1 MDIQPIFRCAVGMD
15 VHLAIIHVCVILQEA
30 GCEPEVHRR
39 QFGAFQRDRR
49 AMAEWIAGFVP
60 DTVVMES
67 TGIYWKSPY
76 AALEKVGIRAR
87 VVNAQHVKKVPGR
100 KTDINDAE
108 WLAMLARAGLLR
120 GSFIPPEKLR
130 NLRQISRYHH
140 RSTAMLAAE
149 KNRLVR
155 LLSDA
160 GIRLTAVV
168 SDPHGV
174 AARAMIDCLLDGGTP
189 EQALRYAGRLRA
201 PREELLASLQGE
213 LSEEHLFVA
222 RLIRRHIATLQ
233 TQLADLEH
241 RLFDELKPYEAA
253 VQLLLTIPGIDRL
266 SAATLLVEIG
276 VDMTAFGTADR
287 LSKWAGVCPGNH
299 ESAGKRKR
307 GKTAPGNRYV
317 RAILCEIAWAAS
329 RTTSQFKSKFQG
341 LVIRRG
347 TKRAIIA
354 LAHKVL
360 DGIRAAV
367 APGSLSRF
375 HRRLPGPRSQTQCT
389 ALDQATEEIRLPAQ
403 NRLISLR
410 RGSQKNVALAA
421 PGTF

>member
-1 MDIQPIFRCAVGMD
+1 
-15 VHLAIIHVCVILQEA
+15 
-30 GCEPEVHRR
+30 
-39 QFGAFQRDRR
+39 
-49 AMAEWIAGFVP
+49 MAEWVAGFAP

-76 AALEKVGIRAR
+76 AALEQVGIRAL

-100 KTDINDAE
+100 KTDTSDAE

-120 GSFIPPEKLR
+120 GSFIPPKPLR
-130 NLRQISRYHH
+130 NLRQISRYHQ
-140 RSTAMLAAE
+140 RTTAMLAAE

-160 GIRLTAVV
+160 GIRITAVV

-189 EQALRYAGRLRA
+189 EQALRYA
-201 PREELLASLQGE
+201 
-213 LSEEHLFVA
+213 A
-222 RLIRRHIATLQ
+222 RLNRQHIDTLE

-241 RLFDELKPYEAA
+241 RLFDKLKPYEAA

-266 SAATLLVEIG
+266 AAAKLLVEIG
-276 VDMTAFGTADR
+276 VDMAAFGTSDR

-317 RAILCEIAWAAS
+317 RAILCEIAWATT

-354 LAHKVL
+354 SAHKVL
-360 DGIRAAV
+360 KTV
-367 APGSLSRF
+367 FVLLSRQVPYRDSTVDYEALVVQRNAPRWIRQLKKF
-375 HRRLPGPRSQTQCT
+375 GYLPKT
-389 ALDQATEEIRLPAQ
+389 A
-403 NRLISLR
+403 
-410 RGSQKNVALAA
+410 
-421 PGTF
+421 

>member
-15 VHLAIIHVCVILQEA
+15 VHLAVIHVCVILQEA

-49 AMAEWIAGFVP
+49 AMAEWIAGFAP
-60 DTVVMES
+60 DIVVMES

-100 KTDINDAE
+100 KTVTPDAE

-130 NLRQISRYHH
+130 NVRQISRYHH
-140 RSTAMLAAE
+140 RTTALLAAE

-160 GIRLTAVV
+160 GIRITAAV

-189 EQALRYAGRLRA
+189 EQALQYAGRLKA

-213 LSEEHLFVA
+213 LSEQHLFVA
-222 RLIRRHIATLQ
+222 RLIRQHIDTLQ

-266 SAATLLVEIG
+266 AAAKLLVEIG
-276 VDMTAFGTADR
+276 VDMAAFGTPDR

-317 RAILCEIAWAAS
+317 RTVLCEIAWAAT

-354 LAHKVL
+354 IAHKVL
-360 DGIRAAV
+360 KTVFIL
-367 APGSLSRF
+367 LSRQVPYRDSTVDYEALMVQRNAPRWIKQLKKF
-375 HRRLPGPRSQTQCT
+375 GYLP
-389 ALDQATEEIRLPAQ
+389 
-403 NRLISLR
+403 
-410 RGSQKNVALAA
+410 KAA
-421 PGTF
+421 

>member
-15 VHLAIIHVCVILQEA
+15 VHLAVIHVCVILQEA
-30 GCEPEVHRR
+30 GCEPAVHRR

-49 AMAEWIAGFVP
+49 AMAEWIAGFAP

-87 VVNAQHVKKVPGR
+87 VVTAQHVKKVPGR

-130 NLRQISRYHH
+130 NVRQISRYHH
-140 RSTAMLAAE
+140 RTTARLAAE

-174 AARAMIDCLLDGGTP
+174 AACAMIDGLLEGGTP
-189 EQALRYAGRLRA
+189 EQALQYAGRLKA
-201 PREELLASLQGE
+201 PPEERLASLQGE
-213 LSEEHLFVA
+213 LSEAHRFVA
-222 RLIRRHIATLQ
+222 RMIRQHIATLQ

-241 RLFDELKPYEAA
+241 RLFDELQPYEAA
-253 VQLLLTIPGIDRL
+253 MQLLLTLPGIDRL
-266 SAATLLVEIG
+266 AAAKLLVEIG
-276 VDMTAFGTADR
+276 VDMAAFGTPDR

-360 DGIRAAV
+360 KTV
-367 APGSLSRF
+367 FVLLSRQVPYRDSTVDYPALVVKRNAPRWSRQLKKF
-375 HRRLPGPRSQTQCT
+375 GYLPKT
-389 ALDQATEEIRLPAQ
+389 A
-403 NRLISLR
+403 
-410 RGSQKNVALAA
+410 
-421 PGTF
+421 

>member
-15 VHLAIIHVCVILQEA
+15 VYLAVIHVGVILQEP
-30 GCEPEVHRR
+30 GCEPAVYRR

-49 AMAEWIAGFVP
+49 AMAEWIAGFAP

-76 AALEKVGIRAR
+76 AALEQVGIRAL

-100 KTDINDAE
+100 KTDTSDAE

-120 GSFIPPEKLR
+120 GSFIPPEPLR
-130 NLRQISRYHH
+130 NVRQISRYHQ
-140 RSTAMLAAE
+140 RTTAMLAAE

-174 AARAMIDCLLDGGTP
+174 AARALIDCLLEGGTP
-189 EQALRYAGRLRA
+189 EQALRYAGRLKA
-201 PREELLASLQGE
+201 PREELLASLQGK

-222 RLIRRHIATLQ
+222 RLIRQHIDTLE

-241 RLFDELKPYEAA
+241 RLFDQLKPYEAA

-266 SAATLLVEIG
+266 SAAKLLVEIG
-276 VDMTAFGTADR
+276 VDMAAFGTADR
-287 LSKWAGVCPGNH
+287 LAKWAGVCPGNH

-354 LAHKVL
+354 IAHKVL
-360 DGIRAAV
+360 KTV
-367 APGSLSRF
+367 FVLLSRQVPYRDSTVDYEALRVKHNAPRWIRQLKKF
-375 HRRLPGPRSQTQCT
+375 GYLPKT
-389 ALDQATEEIRLPAQ
+389 A
-403 NRLISLR
+403 
-410 RGSQKNVALAA
+410 
-421 PGTF
+421 

>member
-15 VHLAIIHVCVILQEA
+15 VHLAVIHVCVILQEA

-49 AMAEWIAGFVP
+49 AMAEWIAGFAP

-76 AALEKVGIRAR
+76 AALEQVGIRAL

-100 KTDINDAE
+100 KTDISDAE

-130 NLRQISRYHH
+130 NLRHISRYHH
-140 RSTAMLAAE
+140 RTTAMLAAE

-160 GIRLTAVV
+160 GIRLTAAV

-189 EQALRYAGRLRA
+189 EQALRYAGRLKA
-201 PREELLASLQGE
+201 PPEELLASLQGE

-222 RLIRRHIATLQ
+222 RMIRQHIATLQ

-266 SAATLLVEIG
+266 AAAKLLVEIG
-276 VDMTAFGTADR
+276 VDMTAFATPDR

-360 DGIRAAV
+360 KTV
-367 APGSLSRF
+367 FVLLSRQVPYRDSTVDYEALVVQRNAPRWIRQLKKF
-375 HRRLPGPRSQTQCT
+375 GYLPKI
-389 ALDQATEEIRLPAQ
+389 A
-403 NRLISLR
+403 
-410 RGSQKNVALAA
+410 
-421 PGTF
+421 

>member
-15 VHLAIIHVCVILQEA
+15 VHLAVIHVCVILQEA

-49 AMAEWIAGFVP
+49 AMAEWIAGFAP

-76 AALEKVGIRAR
+76 AALEQVGIRAL

-100 KTDINDAE
+100 KTDISDAE

-130 NLRQISRYHH
+130 NLRHISRYHH
-140 RSTAMLAAE
+140 RTTAMLAAE

-160 GIRLTAVV
+160 GIRLTAAV

-189 EQALRYAGRLRA
+189 EQALRYAGRLKA
-201 PREELLASLQGE
+201 PPEELLASLQGE

-222 RLIRRHIATLQ
+222 RMIRQHIATLQ

-253 VQLLLTIPGIDRL
+253 VQMQLTIPGIDRL
-266 SAATLLVEIG
+266 AAAKLLVEIG
-276 VDMTAFGTADR
+276 VDMTAFATPDR

-360 DGIRAAV
+360 KTV
-367 APGSLSRF
+367 FVLLSRQVPYRDSTVDYEALVVQRNAPRWIRQLKKF
-375 HRRLPGPRSQTQCT
+375 GYLPKI
-389 ALDQATEEIRLPAQ
+389 A
-403 NRLISLR
+403 
-410 RGSQKNVALAA
+410 
-421 PGTF
+421 

>member
-15 VHLAIIHVCVILQEA
+15 IHLAIIHVCVILQEP
-30 GCEPEVHRR
+30 GCEPAVYRR

-49 AMAEWIAGFVP
+49 AMAEWIAGFAP

-76 AALEKVGIRAR
+76 AALEQVGIRAL

-100 KTDINDAE
+100 KTDTSDAE

-120 GSFIPPEKLR
+120 GSFIPPKPLR
-130 NLRQISRYHH
+130 NLRQISRYHQ
-140 RSTAMLAAE
+140 RTTAMLAAE

-160 GIRLTAVV
+160 GIRITAVV

-189 EQALRYAGRLRA
+189 EQALRYAGRLKA
-201 PREELLASLQGE
+201 PREEVLASLQGE
-213 LSEEHLFVA
+213 LSEEHLFLA
-222 RLIRRHIATLQ
+222 RLIRQHIDTLE

-241 RLFDELKPYEAA
+241 RLFDKLKPYEAA
-253 VQLLLTIPGIDRL
+253 VQLLLTLPGIDRL
-266 SAATLLVEIG
+266 AAAKLLVEIG
-276 VDMTAFGTADR
+276 VDMAAFGTSDR

-317 RAILCEIAWAAS
+317 RAILCEIAWATT

-354 LAHKVL
+354 SAHKVL
-360 DGIRAAV
+360 KTV
-367 APGSLSRF
+367 FVLLSRQVPYRDSTVDYEALVVQRNAPRWIRQLKKF
-375 HRRLPGPRSQTQCT
+375 GYLPKT
-389 ALDQATEEIRLPAQ
+389 A
-403 NRLISLR
+403 
-410 RGSQKNVALAA
+410 
-421 PGTF
+421 

>member
-15 VHLAIIHVCVILQEA
+15 VHLAVIHICVILQEP

-49 AMAEWIAGFVP
+49 AMAEWIAGFAP

-130 NLRQISRYHH
+130 NVRQISRYHH
-140 RSTAMLAAE
+140 RTTAMLAAE

-160 GIRLTAVV
+160 GIRITAAV

-174 AARAMIDCLLDGGTP
+174 AARALIDCLLDGGTP
-189 EQALRYAGRLRA
+189 EQALQYAGRLKA

-222 RLIRRHIATLQ
+222 RMIRQHIATLQ
-233 TQLADLEH
+233 TQLADLER

-253 VQLLLTIPGIDRL
+253 VQLLLTLPGIDRL
-266 SAATLLVEIG
+266 AAAKLLVEIG
-276 VDMTAFGTADR
+276 VDMTAFGTPDR

-299 ESAGKRKR
+299 ESAGKHKR

-360 DGIRAAV
+360 KTV
-367 APGSLSRF
+367 FVLLSRQVPYRDSTVDYQALVVKRNAPRWIRQLKKF
-375 HRRLPGPRSQTQCT
+375 GYLPKT
-389 ALDQATEEIRLPAQ
+389 A
-403 NRLISLR
+403 
-410 RGSQKNVALAA
+410 
-421 PGTF
+421 

>member
-15 VHLAIIHVCVILQEA
+15 IHLAIIHVCVILQEP

-49 AMAEWIAGFVP
+49 AMAEWIAGFAP

-76 AALEKVGIRAR
+76 AALERVGIRAL

-100 KTDINDAE
+100 KTDTSDAE

-120 GSFIPPEKLR
+120 GSFIPPQKLR
-130 NLRQISRYHH
+130 NLRHISRYHH
-140 RSTAMLAAE
+140 RTTAMLAAE

-160 GIRLTAVV
+160 GIRLTAAV
-168 SDPHGV
+168 SDAHGV
-174 AARAMIDCLLDGGTP
+174 AARTMIDCLLDGGTP
-189 EQALRYAGRLRA
+189 EQALRYAGRLKA
-201 PREELLASLQGE
+201 PPEELLASLQGE

-222 RLIRRHIATLQ
+222 RMIRQHIATLQ
-233 TQLADLEH
+233 TQLADLER

-253 VQLLLTIPGIDRL
+253 VQLLLTLPGIDRL
-266 SAATLLVEIG
+266 AAATLLVEIG
-276 VDMTAFGTADR
+276 VDMTAFGTPDR

-360 DGIRAAV
+360 KTV
-367 APGSLSRF
+367 FVLLSR
-375 HRRLPGPRSQTQCT
+375 
-389 ALDQATEEIRLPAQ
+389 QAPYRDSTVDYE
-403 NRLISLR
+403 
-410 RGSQKNVALAA
+410 ALAVKRNA
-421 PGTF
+421 PRWIRQLKKFGYLPKTA

>member
-15 VHLAIIHVCVILQEA
+15 IPLAIIHLCVILQEP
-30 GCEPEVHRR
+30 GCEPAVYRR
-39 QFGAFQRDRR
+39 QFGTFQRDRR
-49 AMAEWIAGFVP
+49 AMAEWIAGFAP
-60 DTVVMES
+60 DTGVMES

-76 AALEKVGIRAR
+76 AALEQVGIRAL
-87 VVNAQHVKKVPGR
+87 VVNAQHVKEVPGR
-100 KTDINDAE
+100 KTDTSDAQ

-120 GSFIPPEKLR
+120 GRFIPPEPLG
-130 NLRQISRYHH
+130 NLRQIRRYHQ
-140 RSTAMLAAE
+140 RTTAMLAAE

-168 SDPHGV
+168 SDAHGV
-174 AARAMIDCLLDGGTP
+174 AARALIDCLLEGGTP
-189 EQALRYAGRLRA
+189 EQALRYTGRLKA
-201 PREELLASLQGE
+201 PREELLASLQGK

-222 RLIRRHIATLQ
+222 RLIRPHIDTLE
-233 TQLADLEH
+233 TQLTDLEH
-241 RLFDELKPYEAA
+241 RLFDQLNPYEAA

-266 SAATLLVEIG
+266 SAAKLLVEIG
-276 VDMTAFGTADR
+276 VDRAAFGTADR

-307 GKTAPGNRYV
+307 GQTAPGKRYV
-317 RAILCEIAWAAS
+317 RTVLCEIAWAAT

-360 DGIRAAV
+360 KTV
-367 APGSLSRF
+367 FVLLSRQVPYRDSTVDYEALGVKRNAPRWIRQLKKF
-375 HRRLPGPRSQTQCT
+375 GYLPKT
-389 ALDQATEEIRLPAQ
+389 A
-403 NRLISLR
+403 
-410 RGSQKNVALAA
+410 
-421 PGTF
+421 

>member
-15 VHLAIIHVCVILQEA
+15 IHLAIIHVCVILQEP
-30 GCEPEVHRR
+30 GCEPAVYRR

-49 AMAEWIAGFVP
+49 AMAEWIAGFAP

-76 AALEKVGIRAR
+76 AALEQVGIRAL

-100 KTDINDAE
+100 KTDTSDAE

-120 GSFIPPEKLR
+120 GSFIPPKPLR
-130 NLRQISRYHH
+130 NLRQISRYHQ
-140 RSTAMLAAE
+140 RTTAMLAAE

-160 GIRLTAVV
+160 GIRITAVV

-189 EQALRYAGRLRA
+189 EQALRYAGRLKA
-201 PREELLASLQGE
+201 PREEVLASLQGE
-213 LSEEHLFVA
+213 LSEEHLFLA
-222 RLIRRHIATLQ
+222 RLIRQHIDTLE

-241 RLFDELKPYEAA
+241 RLFDKLKPYEAA
-253 VQLLLTIPGIDRL
+253 VQLLLTLPGIDRL
-266 SAATLLVEIG
+266 AAAKLLVEIG
-276 VDMTAFGTADR
+276 VDMAAFGTPDR

-317 RAILCEIAWAAS
+317 RAILCEIAWATT

-354 LAHKVL
+354 SAHKVL
-360 DGIRAAV
+360 KTV
-367 APGSLSRF
+367 FVLLSRQVPYRDSTVDYEALVVQRTAPRWIRQLKKF
-375 HRRLPGPRSQTQCT
+375 GYLPKT
-389 ALDQATEEIRLPAQ
+389 A
-403 NRLISLR
+403 
-410 RGSQKNVALAA
+410 
-421 PGTF
+421 